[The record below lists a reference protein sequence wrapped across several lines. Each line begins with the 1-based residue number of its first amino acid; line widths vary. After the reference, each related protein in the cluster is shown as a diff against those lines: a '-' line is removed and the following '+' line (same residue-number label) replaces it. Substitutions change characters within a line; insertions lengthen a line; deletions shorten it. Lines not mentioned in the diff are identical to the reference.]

1 MTSKR
6 LIFKTDGA
14 SCVGLQTSANH
25 RTRFPP
31 PPRPPAVAIIA
42 VASTRHPASTLPP
55 PRYANIRD
63 AIASHRADESTESD
77 TVTLV
82 LERAVNASAWR
93 EPPRG
98 ARATLEPLQDVIF
111 RDLQKGAVA
120 GVEKELDKL
129 SVPERVGRLLSP
141 DDDIFKR

>member
-1 MTSKR
+1 MR
-6 LIFKTDGA
+6 QRPPN
-14 SCVGLQTSANH
+14 LQH
-25 RTRFPP
+25 RTRFPHCQQ
-31 PPRPPAVAIIA
+31 R
-42 VASTRHPASTLPP
+42 RHFHPAPYGTLPP

-63 AIASHRADESTESD
+63 AIASHRADESAESD

-82 LERAVNASAWR
+82 LERAVNASVWR
-93 EPPRG
+93 DSPRG
-98 ARATLEPLQDVIF
+98 ARATLEPLQDIIF

-120 GVEKELDKL
+120 GAEKELDQL

>member
-1 MTSKR
+1 MR
-6 LIFKTDGA
+6 QRPPN
-14 SCVGLQTSANH
+14 LQH
-25 RTRFPP
+25 RTRFPHCHHF
-31 PPRPPAVAIIA
+31 
-42 VASTRHPASTLPP
+42 HPAPYGTLPP

-63 AIASHRADESTESD
+63 AIASHRADESAESD

-93 EPPRG
+93 ESPRG
-98 ARATLEPLQDVIF
+98 ARATLEPLQDVIL